1 MILIGTDEGI
11 YRWIEGAGWPVFH
24 TLQER
29 AVLGLTSPGQGVVI
43 AVDRK
48 GVVLESQDS
57 GLSWRVLPLPKGV
70 AATTSVACKGT
81 PPVIVAAV
89 KPLGIF
95 QRPVGGSTPRATVA
109 RAAEGAGFAPFAL
122 SRARGM
128 AQVATARL
136 APKRF
141 QHTSDAQA
149 ISLAGWTAL
158 SAPPASVN
166 TVASRDRGLVV
177 SQTEIRWLEAL
188 PGDPLTLF
196 AAVTGAGLWSSND
209 GGRGWARS
217 ADLPTEVF
225 SVRAVPGRAG
235 HAWAATGDGA
245 RLTTDGGKSWEDR
258 SAGLEN
264 VRHVQVIEVK
274 PGEPDKLL
282 AGCAPARDAAS
293 GAAPEGLNYGLY
305 ETANGGKTWT
315 RVKNNFPDMLG
326 SDTISDIRFDPAIPD
341 NAVVALGS
349 GEIWVTRNGGF
360 YWGPLARQIHA
371 ARVLCATS

>member
-1 MILIGTDEGI
+1 MILIGTDQGI

-29 AVLGLTSPGQGVVI
+29 AVVSLTSPGRGVVI

-70 AATTSVACKGT
+70 TATTSVTCAGI
-81 PPVIVAAV
+81 PPRIVAAV
-89 KPLGIF
+89 KPLGIY

-109 RAAEGAGFAPFAL
+109 RAAEGAGFAPL
-122 SRARGM
+122 VLTRARGM

-136 APKRF
+136 APARF
-141 QHTSDAQA
+141 QHTADAQA
-149 ISLAGWTAL
+149 LSLAGWTAL
-158 SAPPASVN
+158 KAPPVS
-166 TVASRDRGLVV
+166 TDSVASRDRGLVV
-177 SQTEIRWLEAL
+177 SPTEIRWIEAL
-188 PGDPLTLF
+188 PGDPLSLL
-196 AAVTGAGLWSSND
+196 AAVRGTGLWSSND
-209 GGRGWARS
+209 GGQGWTRCAG
-217 ADLPTEVF
+217 LPTEVF
-225 SVRAVPGRAG
+225 SVRAVPGRTN

-245 RLTTDGGKSWEDR
+245 WRTTDGGQTWEDR

-282 AGCAPARDAAS
+282 AGCAPARNASS
-293 GAAPEGLNYGLY
+293 GAAPEGLNYGLF
-305 ETANGGKTWT
+305 ESANGGKSWK
-315 RVKNNFPDMLG
+315 RVMNNFPVSLG
-326 SDTISDIRFDPAIPD
+326 SDTISDIRFDPATPD
-341 NAVVALGS
+341 HAVVALGS

-371 ARVLCATS
+371 ARVLCATP